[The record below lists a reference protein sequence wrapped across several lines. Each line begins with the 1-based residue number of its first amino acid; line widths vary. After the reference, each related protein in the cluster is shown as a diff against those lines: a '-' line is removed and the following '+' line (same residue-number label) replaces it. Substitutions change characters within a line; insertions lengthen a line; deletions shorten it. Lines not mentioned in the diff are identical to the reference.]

1 MKVSGDR
8 KSSSK
13 IRNTTTTTTTTTQK
27 PLDSG
32 QKIDEQTNPTISGTL
47 RELFIETW
55 IFHGNNTNKYTNILA
70 IEQY

>member
-13 IRNTTTTTTTTTQK
+13 IRNTTTTQK

-32 QKIDEQTNPTISGTL
+32 HKIDDEINPTISGTL
-47 RELFIETW
+47 REIFIETW
-55 IFHGNNTNKYTNILA
+55 IFHGNNTKKYTNILA
-70 IEQY
+70 IEKY

>member
-13 IRNTTTTTTTTTQK
+13 IRNTTTTTTTQK

-32 QKIDEQTNPTISGTL
+32 HKIDEKTNPTISGTL

-70 IEQY
+70 IEQYLN

>member
-8 KSSSK
+8 KSSNK
-13 IRNTTTTTTTTTQK
+13 IRNTTTQK

-32 QKIDEQTNPTISGTL
+32 HKIDEKTNPTISGTL
-47 RELFIETW
+47 REIFIETW

>member
-13 IRNTTTTTTTTTQK
+13 IRNTTTTTQK

-32 QKIDEQTNPTISGTL
+32 HKIDEKTNPTISGTL

-55 IFHGNNTNKYTNILA
+55 IFHGNNTNNKYTNILA